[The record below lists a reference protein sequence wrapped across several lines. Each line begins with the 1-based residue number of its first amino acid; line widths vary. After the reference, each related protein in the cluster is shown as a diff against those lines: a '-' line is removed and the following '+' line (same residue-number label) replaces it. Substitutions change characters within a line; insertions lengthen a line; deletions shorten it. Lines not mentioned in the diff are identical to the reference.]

1 MPRKKKD
8 GTTKTIERTVSVNET
23 AKETRAK
30 NREAQSAKPKR
41 PNFHVTQKGEVGHN
55 SKYATYHDDI
65 LEYIRQYGF
74 QTYGGATRTEL
85 CNYFGISQTTFD
97 NFRLHHPE
105 FRGEIEEA
113 RNYYKENLTRIATR
127 GLIMLLRGGV
137 EKETVTEYRPG
148 KDGQPEISK
157 QTVREKTK
165 APDFNAI
172 QMVLQNLAGDEWKN
186 KSTQDIVG
194 TLQLAQIT
202 GMRIIDES
210 EDSAGGRMSETNE
223 LEAEDTDTEK
233 NASAGEKRDAPND
246 TDKGNEMEEYE

>member
-8 GTTKTIERTVSVNET
+8 STTKTIERTVSLNET
-23 AKETRAK
+23 AKES
-30 NREAQSAKPKR
+30 RERGRERKARFKGT
-41 PNFHVTQKGEVGHN
+41 HKGEVGRN
-55 SKYATYHDDI
+55 EKYTTYHDDI

-113 RNYYKENLTRIATR
+113 QSYYKQNLTRIATR
-127 GLIMLLRGGV
+127 GLIMLLRGGT
-137 EKETVTEYRPG
+137 EKETVTEYKPG
-148 KDGQPEISK
+148 KDNQPVISK

-210 EDSAGGRMSETNE
+210 EDSAGGNAKRKTECSETNE
-223 LEAEDTDTEK
+223 LEETPNETEK
-233 NASAGEKRDAPND
+233 TAGND
-246 TDKGNEMEEYE
+246 TGKGNETEEYE